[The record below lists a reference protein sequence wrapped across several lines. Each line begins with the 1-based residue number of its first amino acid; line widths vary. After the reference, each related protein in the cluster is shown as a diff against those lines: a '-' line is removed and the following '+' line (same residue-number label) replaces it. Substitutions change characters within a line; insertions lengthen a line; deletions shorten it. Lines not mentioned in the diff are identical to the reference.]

1 MKIGENQFHEHRMSK
16 LVKGAVVPRPIAW
29 VSSLSSDGVAN
40 LAPFSFFTVAS
51 MDPVTLCFSIGDG
64 EREKDTLVNI
74 RETET
79 FIINLVTEQLADQM
93 HESSK
98 NHSPDVDEFHAAGV
112 ESEPG
117 DFVNVPRVKES
128 PVHMECTLS
137 QVVEVGSGHLV
148 LGRLVG
154 YHVRDDVYMDVDKID
169 PYKLK
174 PVGRMAG
181 DYTYVREFYSL
192 PTGRMKQKKS

>member
-1 MKIGENQFHEHRMSK
+1 MKIGESQFHEHRVSK

-29 VSSLSSDGVAN
+29 VSSLSAEGVAN

-74 RETET
+74 RETGK
-79 FIINLVTEQLADQM
+79 FIINLVSEDLADQM

-98 NHSPDVDEFHAAGV
+98 NHSPDVDEFQAAGA
-112 ESEPG
+112 EPEPG
-117 DFVNVPRVKES
+117 DFVSVPRVKHS

-137 QVVEVGSGHLV
+137 QIVEVGAGHLV

-154 YHVRDDVYMDVDKID
+154 YHMKDDVYKEVDKVD
-169 PYKLK
+169 PHKLK

-181 DYTYVREFYSL
+181 DYTYIREFYSL
-192 PTGRMKQKKS
+192 PINGK